1 MFRDHDISF
10 KELNDIHDSI
20 QKEKVLPSLARSMP
34 EDAITLIEKMVK
46 KEPDERPNL
55 LEVLTCEFLPQD
67 EILKNL
73 QPHLQNHKS
82 SVKLQLMRFLH
93 NLQFPKALEL

>member
-1 MFRDHDISF
+1 M
-10 KELNDIHDSI
+10 
-20 QKEKVLPSLARSMP
+20 ARSVP

-73 QPHLQNHKS
+73 
-82 SVKLQLMRFLH
+82 
-93 NLQFPKALEL
+93 

>member
-10 KELNDIHDSI
+10 KELNEIHDSI

-73 QPHLQNHKS
+73 
-82 SVKLQLMRFLH
+82 
-93 NLQFPKALEL
+93 